1 MKLAKAYEMVRPD
14 SVTKMTKR
22 KIDQNKWSDPN
33 KDNNDEITSTEIT
46 STGSFLSN
54 LSEISQ
60 TEDDY
65 IGNTQAIFTSRHLSK
80 EFNTLFDDKENL
92 KNDTKSTNEGLHEK
106 TFHVNANPSKKRD
119 QCLDESLSFDDDS
132 ESNHK
137 VKSPPKR
144 AKKNLRVSA
153 EYNRSRQL
161 SPKEEQT
168 LRAMSSDEIDS
179 NPIYERIDI
188 ESSSFDLDNMQNWQN
203 AKRNVTKAP
212 SSLLYGTDSKTSSSL
227 LYGVDPKSVL
237 LINPICQHTFAHRT
251 ASRSVVCFLCS
262 KK

>member
-14 SVTKMTKR
+14 SVTKTTKR
-22 KIDQNKWSDPN
+22 KSDQSKCNNPN
-33 KDNNDEITSTEIT
+33 NDNNDEFTSTEIT

-65 IGNTQAIFTSRHLSK
+65 IDNTQTIFTSRHLSK
-80 EFNTLFDDKENL
+80 EFDTIFDNNENDKNF
-92 KNDTKSTNEGLHEK
+92 NKSTNENLHEK
-106 TFHVNANPSKKRD
+106 TFHVNVNPSKKRD
-119 QCLDESLSFDDDS
+119 QCLDESLSFDDSS
-132 ESNHK
+132 EPNYK
-137 VKSPPKR
+137 VQSPPKR
-144 AKKNLRVSA
+144 VKKS

-161 SPKEEQT
+161 SPKEERT

-203 AKRNVTKAP
+203 KKRAVTKAP
-212 SSLLYGTDSKTSSSL
+212 SSLLYATDSKTSSSL
-227 LYGVDPKSVL
+227 LYGGDPKSVL
-237 LINPICQHTFAHRT
+237 NPICQHTFAHRT
-251 ASRSVVCFLCS
+251 ASRSVICFLCS